1 MKLTNKHFRIAEI
14 MAAFFTGSQTEQDER
29 DFEEWTK
36 ESDRHRAFVD
46 RLLNPEEYEE
56 NRRALDKFQVE
67 EAWSKMDK
75 KIGDTKVRKLPS
87 WKWGVRYAAVV
98 LVLLSAGVYY
108 WWNSEEV
115 REEVPVLY
123 QIAAGTTGA
132 RLTLGDGSVVDVLK
146 DRAVELKEVDGT
158 KIVTDSISIDY
169 STQETVDTAEV
180 MNTVQTLTGMEYM
193 LTLSDGTR
201 VFLNAE
207 TKLKFPTK
215 FRKEERVVVLEG
227 EAYFEVRKDATHP
240 FIVKANDVDVKVLG
254 TSFNLRSYSDENSIA
269 TTLVSGKVAVYAGEN
284 SEEIVP
290 GEQAVY
296 MKETG
301 KMEVKPIDVTLY
313 TAWHTGKFIFR
324 NETLEEMMSYLSRW
338 YGVKYRFI
346 DEGAKK
352 LQIGAR
358 LDRYNNMNPIIEM
371 LKKTGLVNI
380 TQVDNMLYISSTE

>member
-324 NETLEEMMSYLSRW
+324 NETLEEMMSYLARW

-358 LDRYNNMNPIIEM
+358 LDRYNDMNPIIEM

>member
-313 TAWHTGKFIFR
+313 TAWHTGKFIFK
-324 NETLEEMMSYLSRW
+324 NETLDEMLSYLSRW
-338 YGVKYRFI
+338 YGFKYRFV

-358 LDRYNNMNPIIEM
+358 LDRYNDMNPIIEM

>member
-1 MKLTNKHFRIAEI
+1 M
-14 MAAFFTGSQTEQDER
+14 
-29 DFEEWTK
+29 
-36 ESDRHRAFVD
+36 
-46 RLLNPEEYEE
+46 
-56 NRRALDKFQVE
+56 
-67 EAWSKMDK
+67 
-75 KIGDTKVRKLPS
+75 
-87 WKWGVRYAAVV
+87 RYAAVV

-158 KIVTDSISIDY
+158 KIVTDSIGIDY

-269 TTLVSGKVAVYAGEN
+269 TTLVSGKVAVSAGEN

>member
-313 TAWHTGKFIFR
+313 TVWHTGKFIFR
-324 NETLEEMMSYLSRW
+324 NETLEEMMSYLARW

-358 LDRYNNMNPIIEM
+358 LDRYNDMNPIIEM

>member
-158 KIVTDSISIDY
+158 KIVTDSIGIDY

-193 LTLSDGTR
+193 LTLSDGTK

-215 FRKEERVVVLEG
+215 FQKEERVVVLEG

>member
-46 RLLNPEEYEE
+46 RLLNPKEYEE

-269 TTLVSGKVAVYAGEN
+269 TTLVSGKVAVSAGEN

-324 NETLEEMMSYLSRW
+324 NETLEEMMSYLARW

-358 LDRYNNMNPIIEM
+358 LDRYNDMNPIIEM

>member
-1 MKLTNKHFRIAEI
+1 
-14 MAAFFTGSQTEQDER
+14 MAAFFTGSQTEQDEQ
-29 DFEEWTK
+29 DFGEWVK

-56 NRRALDKFQVE
+56 NRRVLDKFQVE

-75 KIGDTKVRKLPS
+75 KIGDAKVRKLPS

-108 WWNSEEV
+108 WWISEEV

-158 KIVTDSISIDY
+158 KIVTDSIGIDY

-358 LDRYNNMNPIIEM
+358 LDRYNDMNPIIEM

>member
-132 RLTLGDGSVVDVLK
+132 RLTLGDGSGVDVLK

-158 KIVTDSISIDY
+158 KIVTDSIGIDY

-358 LDRYNNMNPIIEM
+358 LDRYNDMNPIIEM

>member
-158 KIVTDSISIDY
+158 KIVTDSIGIDY

-358 LDRYNNMNPIIEM
+358 LDRYNDMNPIIEM

>member
-301 KMEVKPIDVTLY
+301 KMEVKPIDLTLY

-324 NETLEEMMSYLSRW
+324 NETLEEMMSYLARW

-358 LDRYNNMNPIIEM
+358 LDRYNDMNPIIEM

>member
-158 KIVTDSISIDY
+158 KIVTDSIGIDY

-240 FIVKANDVDVKVLG
+240 FIVKDNDMDVKVLG

>member
-36 ESDRHRAFVD
+36 ESDRHRAFID

-158 KIVTDSISIDY
+158 KIVTDSIGIDY
-169 STQETVDTAEV
+169 STQETVDTAEL

>member
-146 DRAVELKEVDGT
+146 DLAVELKEVDGT

>member
-29 DFEEWTK
+29 DFEVWTK

-75 KIGDTKVRKLPS
+75 KIGNTKVRKLPS

-158 KIVTDSISIDY
+158 KIVTDSIGIDY
-169 STQETVDTAEV
+169 STQETVDTAEI
-180 MNTVQTLTGMEYM
+180 MNMVQTLTGMEYM

-227 EAYFEVRKDATHP
+227 EAYFEVSKDAAHP
-240 FIVKANDVDVKVLG
+240 FIVKANGVDVKVLG

-269 TTLVSGKVAVYAGEN
+269 TTLVSGKVAVSAGEN

-290 GEQAVY
+290 GEQVVY

-301 KMEVKPIDVTLY
+301 KMEVKPVDVTLY

-324 NETLEEMMSYLSRW
+324 NETLEEMMSYLARW
-338 YGVKYRFI
+338 YGVEYRFI

>member
-1 MKLTNKHFRIAEI
+1 MKLTNKHFSIAEI

-158 KIVTDSISIDY
+158 KIVTDSIGIDY

>member
-1 MKLTNKHFRIAEI
+1 

-324 NETLEEMMSYLSRW
+324 NETLEEMMSYLARW

-358 LDRYNNMNPIIEM
+358 LDRYNDMNPIIEM

-380 TQVDNMLYISSTE
+380 TQVDNMLYLSLIHI

>member
-1 MKLTNKHFRIAEI
+1 MKLTNKHLRIAEI

-158 KIVTDSISIDY
+158 KIVTDSIGIDY

-358 LDRYNNMNPIIEM
+358 LDRYNDMNPIIEM

>member
-158 KIVTDSISIDY
+158 KIVTDSIGIDY

-358 LDRYNNMNPIIEM
+358 LERYNNMNPIIEM

>member
-29 DFEEWTK
+29 DFEEWAK
-36 ESDRHRAFVD
+36 ESDRHKAFVN

-158 KIVTDSISIDY
+158 KIVTDSIGIDY

-193 LTLSDGTR
+193 LTLSDGTK

-215 FRKEERVVVLEG
+215 FQKEERVVVLEG

>member
-158 KIVTDSISIDY
+158 KIVTDSIGIDY

-193 LTLSDGTR
+193 LTLSDGTK

-215 FRKEERVVVLEG
+215 FQKEERVVVLEG

-269 TTLVSGKVAVYAGEN
+269 TTLVSGKVAMFAGEN

>member
-290 GEQAVY
+290 GEQAIY

-324 NETLEEMMSYLSRW
+324 NETLEEMMSYLARW

-358 LDRYNNMNPIIEM
+358 LDRYNDMNPIIEM

>member
-1 MKLTNKHFRIAEI
+1 

-158 KIVTDSISIDY
+158 KIVTDSIGIDY
-169 STQETVDTAEV
+169 STQETVDTAEG

-215 FRKEERVVVLEG
+215 FQKEERVVVLEG

-269 TTLVSGKVAVYAGEN
+269 TTLVSGKVAVSG
-284 SEEIVP
+284 
-290 GEQAVY
+290 
-296 MKETG
+296 
-301 KMEVKPIDVTLY
+301 
-313 TAWHTGKFIFR
+313 H
-324 NETLEEMMSYLSRW
+324 
-338 YGVKYRFI
+338 
-346 DEGAKK
+346 
-352 LQIGAR
+352 
-358 LDRYNNMNPIIEM
+358 
-371 LKKTGLVNI
+371 
-380 TQVDNMLYISSTE
+380 

>member
-269 TTLVSGKVAVYAGEN
+269 TTLVSGKVAVSAGEN

-324 NETLEEMMSYLSRW
+324 NETLEEMMSYLARW

-358 LDRYNNMNPIIEM
+358 LDRYNDMNPIIEM

>member
-227 EAYFEVRKDATHP
+227 VAYFEVRIDATHP

-324 NETLEEMMSYLSRW
+324 NETLEEMMSYLARW

-358 LDRYNNMNPIIEM
+358 LDRYNDMNPIIEM

>member
-158 KIVTDSISIDY
+158 KIVTDSIGIDY

>member
-158 KIVTDSISIDY
+158 KIVTDSIGIDY

-269 TTLVSGKVAVYAGEN
+269 TTLVSGKVAVSAGEN

-371 LKKTGLVNI
+371 LKKTGLVTI

>member
-158 KIVTDSISIDY
+158 KIVTDSIGIDY

-227 EAYFEVRKDATHP
+227 EAYFEVRK
-240 FIVKANDVDVKVLG
+240 VDVKVLG

-269 TTLVSGKVAVYAGEN
+269 TTLVSGKVAVSAGEN

-324 NETLEEMMSYLSRW
+324 NETLEEMMSYLARW

>member
-36 ESDRHRAFVD
+36 ESDRHRAFID

-158 KIVTDSISIDY
+158 KIVTDSIGIDY

>member
-158 KIVTDSISIDY
+158 KIVTDSIGIDY
-169 STQETVDTAEV
+169 STQETVEV

>member
-158 KIVTDSISIDY
+158 KIVTDSIGIDY

-380 TQVDNMLYISSTE
+380 TQVDNMLYISRTE

>member
-87 WKWGVRYAAVV
+87 WKWGVKYAAVV

-158 KIVTDSISIDY
+158 KIVTDSIGIDY